1 MHRTKAENLS
11 RNPELK
17 WQVLG
22 ELYAM
27 PDKERYPLP
36 QWSETVSYILR
47 CQVRFNSYE
56 DISKS
61 LKPFSLKVR

>member
-1 MHRTKAENLS
+1 M
-11 RNPELK
+11 
-17 WQVLG
+17 G

-27 PDKERYPLP
+27 PDKEMYPLS
-36 QWSETVSYILR
+36 QWSETVSYILL
-47 CQVRFNSYE
+47 CEVRFNSYE